1 MSNDRLLKGIG
12 VSPGIA
18 MGPTVTVR
26 WALPEVPHRV
36 VARTQVE
43 KEVRRPCDSLRDV
56 RKQLNDLR
64 ARAEDRA
71 GVDEARIFD
80 AQMLMLEDK
89 DFIGGVAELIR
100 ENHLTAEKAF
110 EFKTLE
116 VRDLWTAAG
125 NPLLKERLAD
135 LTGVAIRV
143 IQHLMHSGDDD
154 VWDMIAEPSIL
165 VARELSPGLTVQL
178 DREHVVGLISEEG
191 TRTSHAAILAHSL
204 GIPAIF
210 GLRGAVA
217 RIRAG
222 TKAILDGTRGTVL
235 LDPTPEEI
243 DEAEKADT
251 RRRELAARL
260 DEAVAQPSVT
270 VDGCRIALLGNVDLP
285 DEVEAAKAHGA
296 EGVGLLRTEFLITG
310 HSELPSEDEQAAY
323 FQHVGEAFSGRPV
336 VIRTYD
342 LGGDKFPAP
351 FRGPVEANPF
361 LGWRAIR
368 VCLDEPAMFRTQIRA
383 VLRAAVTAD
392 LRLMIPLVTRLEEVE
407 RTREMIGEEAE
418 RLERAGIA
426 AAKSV
431 PLGVMVETPAAAVLA
446 DRIVEISDFLSVG
459 TNDLTQYTLVVDRG
473 NARLADRFTPHDPSV
488 LRLLKLVAE
497 AARAANKPAS
507 VCGEMASEP
516 LSAFLLLGLG
526 YETLSVAP
534 PALPF
539 IKWLIRQV
547 TTAQARAA
555 ADAALAAR
563 SADLALDILRF
574 ALAEA
579 VDLTLLD
586 PDARLPAG
594 RRSGSLKL

>member
-1 MSNDRLLKGIG
+1 MTDRLLKGIG

-18 MGPTVTVR
+18 VGPTVVVR

-36 VARTQVE
+36 IPRTQVE
-43 KEVRRPCDSLRDV
+43 KEVRRLRAALKDV
-56 RKQLNDLR
+56 KRNLTDLQ

-71 GVDEARIFD
+71 GMDEARIFD
-80 AQMLMLEDK
+80 AQILMLEDK
-89 DFIGGVAELIR
+89 DFIGGIAELIR

-116 VRDLWTAAG
+116 VRDLWTSVG
-125 NPLLKERLAD
+125 SPLLKERLAD
-135 LTGVAIRV
+135 LTGLAIRV
-143 IQHLMHSGDDD
+143 IQHLMHHGGKD
-154 VWDMIAEPSIL
+154 VWDTISEPSIL

-191 TRTSHAAILAHSL
+191 TRTSHAAILAHSI

-210 GLRGAVA
+210 GLRDAVA
-217 RIRAG
+217 RLPQG
-222 TKAILDGTRGTVL
+222 SMVILDGTRGTVL
-235 LDPTPEEI
+235 RDPSPEEI
-243 DEAEKADT
+243 AEAERREA
-251 RRRELAARL
+251 RRRELSTHL
-260 DEAVAQPSVT
+260 EEAVTQPSVT
-270 VDGCRIALLGNVDLP
+270 LDGLHVALRGNVDLP
-285 DEVEAAKAHGA
+285 DEIEAAQAHGA

-310 HSELPSEDEQAAY
+310 HSTLPSEDDQATY
-323 FQHVGEAFSGRPV
+323 FRRVGEAFPGHPV
-336 VIRTYD
+336 VVRTYD

-351 FRGPVEANPF
+351 FRAPAEANPF

-368 VCLDEPAMFRTQIRA
+368 VCLDEPEMFRTQIRA
-383 VLRAAVTAD
+383 ILRAAARAN
-392 LRLMIPLVTRLEEVE
+392 LHLMIPLVTRLDEVE
-407 RTREMIGEEAE
+407 RTREFVAEEAE
-418 RLERAGIA
+418 RLSRQGIEA
-426 AAKSV
+426 AATV
-431 PLGVMVETPAAAVLA
+431 PVGVMIETPAAAVLA
-446 DRIVEISDFLSVG
+446 DRFAAISDFLSVG

-497 AARAANKPAS
+497 AARAAGKPAS

-534 PALPF
+534 PALPL

-547 TTAQARAA
+547 STAQARAA

-563 SADLALDILRF
+563 SAALSLDILRF

-579 VDLTLLD
+579 VDLSLLD

>member
-1 MSNDRLLKGIG
+1 VTERQLKGIG

-18 MGPTVTVR
+18 VGPAVVVR

-36 VARTQVE
+36 VPRTQVE
-43 KEVRRPCDSLRDV
+43 KEIRRLRAAIKDV
-56 RKQLNDLR
+56 KRHLADLR
-64 ARAEDRA
+64 ARTVDRA

-80 AQMLMLEDK
+80 AQILMLEDR
-89 DFIGGVAELIR
+89 DFIGGVAALIR

-116 VRDLWTAAG
+116 VRDLWSSAG
-125 NPLLKERLAD
+125 SPLLKERLAD
-135 LTGVAIRV
+135 VTGVAIRM
-143 IQHLMHSGDDD
+143 IQHLMHHG
-154 VWDMIAEPSIL
+154 AEDLLEGISQPSIV
-165 VARELSPGLTVQL
+165 VAKELAPGLTVQL
-178 DREHVVGLISEEG
+178 DREHVIGLISEEG

-210 GLRGAVA
+210 GLQHAVE
-217 RIRAG
+217 RIRPG
-222 TKAILDGTRGTVL
+222 TTVILDGTRGTIL
-235 LDPTPEEI
+235 LDPTPEELS
-243 DEAEKADT
+243 EAERRET
-251 RRRELAARL
+251 RRSELTARL
-260 DEAVAQPSVT
+260 EEAVAQPSVT
-270 VDGCRIALLGNVDLP
+270 LDGARITLRGNVDLP
-285 DEVEAAKAHGA
+285 DEVAAAQAHGA
-296 EGVGLLRTEFLITG
+296 EGVGLLRTEFLLTG
-310 HSELPSEDEQAAY
+310 HSTLPSEDEQAAY
-323 FQHVGEAFSGRPV
+323 FRLVAEAFPGHPV
-336 VIRTYD
+336 VVRTYD

-351 FRGPVEANPF
+351 FRVPPEANPA

-383 VLRAAVTAD
+383 VLRAAAHAPIHM
-392 LRLMIPLVTRLEEVE
+392 MIPLITRLDEVE
-407 RTREMIGEEAE
+407 RTRAFVAEEAAG
-418 RLERAGIA
+418 LHRAGIEA
-426 AAKSV
+426 AASLPV
-431 PLGVMVETPAAAVLA
+431 GVMVETPAAAVMA
-446 DRIVEISDFLSVG
+446 DRLVEISDFLSVG

-497 AARAANKPAS
+497 AARAAGKPAS

-526 YETLSVAP
+526 YDTLSVAP
-534 PALPF
+534 PALPL

-563 SADLALDILRF
+563 SAELALDILRF

-594 RRSGSLKL
+594 RRSGSLRP